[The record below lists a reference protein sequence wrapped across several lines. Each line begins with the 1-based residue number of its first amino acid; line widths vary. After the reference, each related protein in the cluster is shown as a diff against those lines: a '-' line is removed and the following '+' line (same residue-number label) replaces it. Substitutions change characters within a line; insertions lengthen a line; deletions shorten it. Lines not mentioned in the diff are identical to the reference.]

1 VAISSLLVALDDE
14 MVDDVIGR
22 GGVPD
27 SALVVRRAVFGL
39 TPPDGEG

>member
-14 MVDDVIGR
+14 TVDDVIGR

-27 SALVVRRAVFGL
+27 SALVVRRVVFGL
-39 TPPDGEG
+39 TPPDGDG